1 MDLSKYNS
9 KRDFNKTKEP
19 IGKVKKS
26 SKKLR
31 FCIQHHLARKDHFDL
46 RLEANGVLAS
56 WAVPKGLSYNVK
68 DKRLAVHVEDHPI
81 TYRNFEGTIPKGEY
95 GGGTVMLFDEGYY
108 KQIKYDKNII
118 KFILYGKRLKGK
130 WTLTRFKDENY
141 LLIKDKDYYENYID
155 INKYKR
161 SIKTGRCFKEI
172 EDNSC
177 KKKIEVTSGDKKIIG
192 NIRKKDIM
200 DYYEKVSSKMMPF
213 LENRIISVIRAP
225 SGEGNGVFFKKHLE
239 NKDGYLEKIKVKGKD
254 YYYILDTLGL
264 LSEVQMNSYEFHTW
278 GCLSSNI
285 NKPNMMVFDLDPD
298 EKLSLKALR
307 KGAKDLKK
315 ILDNLNLKSFLKTSG
330 GKGYHVVVPFKS
342 NITWNKFYKISENI
356 AQLLEKTYP
365 DEFTTNIR
373 KDNRKGKIF
382 IDYLRNQKGATSVCP
397 YSIRLKKNAPVSMP
411 IAWSELDKIK
421 PNEITMDKALK
432 RLKKKDPWEDFFT
445 SN

>member
-1 MDLSKYNS
+1 MKLSKYNS

-19 IGKVKKS
+19 VGKKEKT

-31 FCIQHHLARKDHFDL
+31 FCIQHHLARKDHYDL
-46 RLEANGVLAS
+46 RLEHNGVLAS
-56 WAVPKGLSYNVK
+56 WAVPKGPSYSPN
-68 DKRLAVHVEDHPI
+68 DKRLAVHVEDHPLS
-81 TYRNFEGTIPKGEY
+81 YKNFEGIIPKGEY
-95 GGGTVMLFDEGYY
+95 GGGTVMLFDIGYY
-108 KQIKYDKNII
+108 KLIKYDKNII
-118 KFILYGKRLKGK
+118 KFILYGKRLKGM

-141 LLIKDKDYYENYID
+141 LLIKDKDYYKDYID
-155 INKYKR
+155 IKKYKR

-172 EDNSC
+172 ENNTC
-177 KKKIEVTSGDKKIIG
+177 KKVIYITSKDKKIIG
-192 NIRKKDIM
+192 NITKKNIM

-225 SGEGNGVFFKKHLE
+225 SGEGNEVFFKKHLE
-239 NKDGYLEKIKVKGKD
+239 NKEGYLEKIKVKGKD
-254 YYYILDTLGL
+254 YYYTLDALGL

-278 GCLSSNI
+278 GASASNI

-298 EKLSLKALR
+298 ENLSIESLR
-307 KGAKDLKK
+307 NGVKDLKK
-315 ILDNLNLKSFLKTSG
+315 ILDSLNLKSFLKTSG

-356 AQLLEKTYP
+356 ALLLEKTYP
-365 DEFTTNIR
+365 NKFTTNIR
-373 KDNRKGKIF
+373 KNKRKGKIF